1 MNNLKKIEVIDRMLF
16 TIKTSSN
23 VDSKGVVTNDFSSGL
38 CTILEKATKSLNLS
52 AKESMDFHKF
62 LEKNRPTVKNKW
74 KKFVDKDRTKTAWW
88 WEPFNF
94 TQRILF
100 LEALK
105 QSLIK

>member
-16 TIKTSSN
+16 IIKIFSS

-38 CTILEKATKSLNLS
+38 CTIERQATAFMDLGC
-52 AKESMDFHKF
+52 KESMEFNKF
-62 LEKNRPTVKNKW
+62 LQSNRPTMKNKW
-74 KKFVDKDRTKTAWW
+74 KEFADLERLKTAWW
-88 WEPFNF
+88 WKPYDF